1 MYELFVFILSNS
13 TTLINIIIQYGNF
26 IIKRKIFFI
35 LHGEK
40 QFAKFINGYTEYDR
54 LVARRVLPRQVPVA
68 RHFNVV
74 VPGVREAD

>member
-1 MYELFVFILSNS
+1 MTI
-13 TTLINIIIQYGNF
+13 TTYDYIQLRSLPTIANYW
-26 IIKRKIFFI
+26 
-35 LHGEK
+35 
-40 QFAKFINGYTEYDR
+40 QNGYTEYDR